1 MKRSAFNFL
10 ILTGLFE
17 AAVCA
22 SYGTDHFVS
31 QSKTWSDAQ
40 KHCRDHYTDLSS
52 ICNQEEL
59 DQFNNLGFFSGA
71 HGWIGLYKDASETW
85 RWSGGSNASFFPW
98 SDLHTD
104 VGGQCV
110 VGSQYGFHKKYCD
123 IKKNFYCFESN
134 LILVQEK
141 KTWEEALQHCRSQH
155 TDLAGLIT
163 ESAVVKTLQT
173 SREAKTDYV
182 WTSLRF
188 LADKWLWM
196 NGDEMSYQAW
206 SQGKTPQCSS
216 RSHRCGAL
224 SLKGEHWVSWDCAD
238 RLNFV
243 CY

>member
-1 MKRSAFNFL
+1 MKRSALNFL

-22 SYGTDHFVS
+22 SYGTDHIVW
-31 QSKTWSDAQ
+31 QTKTWSEAQ
-40 KHCRDHYTDLSS
+40 KHCREHFTDLSS
-52 ICNQEEL
+52 ISNQAEV
-59 DQFNNLGFFSGA
+59 DRFNERESFKSTY
-71 HGWIGLYKDASETW
+71 GWIGLHKDASETW
-85 RWSGGSNASFFPW
+85 RWSGGRNASFFRW
-98 SDLHTD
+98 SDTYTD
-104 VGGQCV
+104 KGGRCV
-110 VGSQYGFHKKYCD
+110 TRSQYGFHKKNCD
-123 IKKNFYCFESN
+123 RQLYFYCFKSR
-134 LILVQEK
+134 LILVKEN
-141 KTWEEALQHCRSQH
+141 KTWELALQQCRREH
-155 TDLAGLIT
+155 TDLVSLKR
-163 ESAVVKTLQT
+163 ESAVIKTLQT
-173 SREAKTDYV
+173 SREAQTDYV
-182 WTSLRF
+182 WTGLRF